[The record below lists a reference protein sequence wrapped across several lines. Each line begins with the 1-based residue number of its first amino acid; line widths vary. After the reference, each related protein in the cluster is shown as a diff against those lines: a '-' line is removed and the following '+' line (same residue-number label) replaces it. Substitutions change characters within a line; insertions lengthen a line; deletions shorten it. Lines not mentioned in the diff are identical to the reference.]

1 MNVAIFA
8 SAFYPHV
15 GGVEELCRQL
25 AHAYRRRGMGVIV
38 LTNRWPRTL
47 PEFENVEGIPVH
59 RIAMRVPD
67 GSLKAHVNAHL
78 TSGAIKRRMLDI
90 LEEAKINVLHVQCVS
105 SNGAYALHAKRE
117 LGLPLVVTAQGERTM
132 DATNLYQR
140 SAYMNKI
147 LRDCLTEA
155 DYITACSRHTL
166 DDLEEYFGKPLSLR
180 GNVVYN
186 GVSLE
191 DFEGIAPF
199 DHPRPF
205 VLGIGRMVAQKGFD
219 TLLDGFAQAD
229 PPLHELMLAGD
240 GPERPALEQRAK
252 MLGIERRVRFLGRCD
267 RPKSVALFK
276 GCSFF
281 VLPSRYEPL
290 GIVNLEAMAAGR
302 AAIATRVGG
311 VAELVVNEETGLL
324 VPADDPAAMAA
335 AMRRLF
341 EDLEL
346 RVRLARGGLKRVQG
360 FTWGSIAEQYRLI
373 YTHVLESRAAK
384 KPRIL
389 ESTGTVA

>member
-8 SAFYPHV
+8 SAFHPHV

-25 AHAYRRRGMGVIV
+25 AHAYRQRGMGVIV
-38 LTNRWPRTL
+38 ITNRWPRNA
-47 PEFENVEGIPVH
+47 PEHEIFEGIPVY
-59 RIAMRVPD
+59 RIAMRIPD
-67 GSLKAHVNAHL
+67 GSLKAQVNAHL
-78 TSGAIKRRMLDI
+78 TSGMIRRDMIRI
-90 LEEAKINVLHVQCVS
+90 LQENKIDVLHVQCVS

-155 DYITACSRHTL
+155 DYVTACSRHTL
-166 DDLEEYFGKPLSLR
+166 DDLEEYYGKPLSLR
-180 GNVVYN
+180 ANVVYN
-186 GVSLE
+186 GVALE
-191 DFEGIAPF
+191 DFDNIAPF
-199 DHPRPF
+199 DHPRPY
-205 VLGIGRMVAQKGFD
+205 VLGIGRMVPQKGFD
-219 TLLDGFAQAD
+219 ILMEAFALAD
-229 PPLHELMLAGD
+229 PPLHELLLAGD
-240 GPERPALEQRAK
+240 GPERPALEQRARS
-252 MLGIERRVRFLGRCD
+252 LGIESRVRFLGRCD

-290 GIVNLEAMAAGR
+290 GIVNLEAMASGR
-302 AAIATRVGG
+302 AAIATDVGG
-311 VAELVVNEETGLL
+311 VPELVVHEQTGLL
-324 VPADDPAAMAA
+324 VPADDPHAMAA
-335 AMRRLF
+335 ALRRLF

-346 RVRLARGGLKRVQG
+346 RVRLSRGGLNRVRG

-373 YTHVLESRAAK
+373 YQHVLEAK
-384 KPRIL
+384 KTRKPAVL
-389 ESTGTVA
+389 AESPA